1 MEMIK
6 LNIQLFASA
15 TSEDKK
21 LTSDSGNYGY
31 LKASFS
37 ESNPQASTNKSTI
50 SATATL
56 TRKTGSWSA
65 IGKTSLQIWWYD
77 DNEYSGGKLIDSKAV
92 PELAYG
98 STGNTATISGTL
110 EVTHHADG
118 SLSGYAKAVWEYTGS
133 FQHTYD
139 TGSISTANTVL
150 EKIPR
155 YLNITSFGCS
165 KADET
170 SLTFSWATDNTCDRV
185 EYQINDGSWVAAQ
198 TDIST
203 KSGSFTIGSRT
214 ANTSYEIQVR
224 FRRQDS
230 QLWSYTDEDVYY
242 STYNY
247 PYLSENLGEL
257 TIGGSHTL
265 KLYNPLS
272 REVDITAT
280 IPNPGGGTKTLSFGR
295 FNKNSITV
303 TPNIDELYKSIPV
316 SKTGT
321 ITYYCDPVASGNTT
335 SKSATFKCNDADCK
349 PIIPANAIQYKEL
362 SETVKNLIGDTNNQ
376 FLVQSH
382 SQLGIKFSAASP
394 QNYAQDI
401 QSYKITCSG
410 TSITEKTETQV
421 PSTYLDFGKVNN
433 TSITITLIA
442 KDRRGYE
449 SDKYTMTISNNN
461 IRAWSKPTV
470 TLSAKRQ
477 NDFNEE
483 TDIIATI
490 TNWSNIEIN
499 GVNYNSRQNKAILT
513 LLSNEGTS
521 LSNNPT
527 QYVFNKE
534 TDYYNDFKSAKTL
547 NVLDGSKVFF
557 YQVQIEDAFG
567 SASYNYATAI
577 VNRGVPIMMVDG
589 ESLGVGVNCFPDGK
603 GLYIDGYRVPIIRYG
618 TGNPSGGDNGDI
630 YIKIS

>member
-37 ESNPQASTNKSTI
+37 ESNPQAFTNKSTI

-77 DNEYSGGKLIDSKAV
+77 DNEYSGGKLINSIAV

-98 STGNTATISGTL
+98 NTGNTATISGTL
-110 EVTHHADG
+110 DVTHHADG
-118 SLSGYAKAVWEYTGS
+118 TLSGYAKAVWEYTGS

-150 EKIPR
+150 DKIPR
-155 YLNITSFGCS
+155 YLAITSFGCS
-165 KADET
+165 SASET
-170 SLTFSWATDNTCDRV
+170 QLNFSWVTDNTCDRV
-185 EYQINDGSWVAAQ
+185 EYKINGASSWTPAQ
-198 TDIST
+198 TGISAT
-203 KSGSFTIGSRT
+203 SGSFSISGT
-214 ANTSYEIQVR
+214 ANTTYKVQAR
-224 FRRQDS
+224 CRRKDS
-230 QLWSYTDEDVYY
+230 QLWTSTSEGSYT
-242 STYNY
+242 TYNY

-280 IPNPGGGTKTLSFGR
+280 IPNPSGGTKTLSFGR
-295 FNKNSITV
+295 FNRNSITV
-303 TPNIDELYKSIPV
+303 TPNIDELYKSIPA

-321 ITYYCDPVASGNTT
+321 ITYYCDPVASGSTT

-349 PIIPANAIQYKEL
+349 PVIPANAIQYKEL

-376 FLVQSH
+376 ILVQSH

-401 QSYKITCSG
+401 QSYKITCAG

-449 SDKYTMTISNNN
+449 SDKYTLTINDN

-499 GVNYNSRQNKAILT
+499 GVNYNSKQEKAILT
-513 LLSNEGTS
+513 LMSNEGTS
-521 LSNNPT
+521 LSNTPT
-527 QYVFNKE
+527 IYVFDKE
-534 TDYYNDFKSAKTL
+534 EDYDTSTYKTASK
-547 NVLDGSKVFF
+547 VDILDGDKVYF

-567 SASYNYATAI
+567 ASSYNYATAI
-577 VNRGVPIMMVDG
+577 VNRGVPIAMVDG
-589 ESLGVGVNCFPDGK
+589 EKLGVGINCFPDGK
-603 GLYIDGYRVPIIRYG
+603 GLYLNGYRVPVITYG
-618 TGNPSGGDNGDI
+618 TGNPSGGETGDV